1 MKQLIEAATNEMNYL
16 LIRDMQ
22 RSGLDTCV
30 VDWDLSHDEIDEII
44 NRFRAGAYS
53 ESSGPVGSEVDW
65 FSWDDA
71 LKGFGYIDILE
82 TYQGVQHD
90 PVEQLVESEASNAM
104 KAARKEAA
112 ARLLAGSE
120 AETVQESQLEACT
133 RLSYER
139 DYIIADMR
147 RLQRR
152 LDEIDAEIASM
163 NLIS

>member
-22 RSGLDTCV
+22 RSGLDTCI

-53 ESSGPVGSEVDW
+53 ERSGPSGSDVYW
-65 FSWDDA
+65 FSWEDA
-71 LKGFGYIDILE
+71 LKFNYIDILE
-82 TYQGVQHD
+82 TYQDKHD
-90 PVEQLVESEASNAM
+90 DPAEQLIESAASNAM

-120 AETVQESQLEACT
+120 AETVHESQLEACT

-152 LDEIDAEIASM
+152 LDDIDAEIASM